1 MKRLCCSSGLDTRGV
16 LSIIPERARNLFF
29 KRIGNF
35 HCLKYGNM
43 KTEVTAALKT
53 QPAKWYLW
61 SDSSVVLHWLRKIPS
76 TLKVFGPHHV
86 TKILE
91 VSEPEM
97 WRHVRTA
104 ANSADCLSIYEHIV
118 YGGMVRNS
126 YPKQPWIGRHQLT
139 VQMPCLLS
147 AKSVFFCNV
156 H

>member
-1 MKRLCCSSGLDTRGV
+1 
-16 LSIIPERARNLFF
+16 
-29 KRIGNF
+29 
-35 HCLKYGNM
+35 M

-104 ANSADCLSIYEHIV
+104 ANSADCLSRGVTDNDLRTHCLWWHGPEFL
-118 YGGMVRNS
+118 S
-126 YPKQPWIGRHQLT
+126 QAT
-139 VQMPCLLS
+139 VDWPASIDCPDAVS
-147 AKSVFFCNV
+147 AEC
-156 H
+156 